1 VYILLEVYVL
11 SILESKYI
19 MNCSRC
25 QEEKTQDEMSVRS
38 RSKKTYKKYCKK
50 CAALMTKEYIKR
62 NPRDTKKDY
71 QVLKSK
77 LQENTDYTIRYWCS
91 SWKQR
96 KGDRFAGRKEI
107 PLDTLVYMV
116 KDAMVK
122 FPYLSC
128 CQNKPLWQT
137 PSVDRIDSSKP
148 YSVDNIIVI
157 PLWLNSAKLDMSLDK
172 IHELMK
178 DYIHSF

>member
-1 VYILLEVYVL
+1 M
-11 SILESKYI
+11 KC
-19 MNCSRC
+19 NRC
-25 QEEKTQDEMSVRS
+25 QEEKTTEEMSVRS
-38 RSKKTYKKYCKK
+38 HAKKTYKKYCKK
-50 CAALMTKEYIKR
+50 CASSITKEYRKR

-77 LQENTDYTIRYWCS
+77 LQENTDYTIRYWCN

-96 KGDRFAGRKEI
+96 KGDRFAGRKDI

-128 CQNKPLWQT
+128 CQNKSLWQT

-148 YSVDNIIVI
+148 YSVDNIVVI
-157 PLWLNSAKLDMSLDK
+157 PLWLNSAKLDMPIEKL
-172 IHELMK
+172 HELMR
-178 DYIHSF
+178 DYLS